1 MQGAE
6 QRALKLESDLKLQ
19 NDQAEELYN
28 QMDSLQD
35 CINSLETERTALQTQ
50 LNQLR
55 QVMTD
60 NQRSRIESELKAQ
73 TAIKDKSEADR

>member
-1 MQGAE
+1 
-6 QRALKLESDLKLQ
+6 
-19 NDQAEELYN
+19 
-28 QMDSLQD
+28 MDSLQD

-73 TAIKDKSEADR
+73 TAIKDKCEADR